1 MPIEDIDFLY
11 QNSIKEN
18 IIILVDSSK
27 RNKLLYPNVAEFQID
42 FIEPFNFVYG
52 IEVIDTTIPRTT
64 FMIEDYNNELLFKEG
79 FDLLQKS
86 TYSSIKFIHQDFST
100 AETFYQRIN
109 EQLTE
114 YTEGFEIDNYENQF
128 DNSILEQRTKS
139 DYPIVRFIN
148 KTPFLFDMNNSSIS
162 NTLGFDQY
170 PKTKDIQKYNTINDV
185 LQNYIPINMI
195 HHNNVTPF
203 EYANINNF
211 LSIHTDE
218 IIDENTINSVKFV
231 YVHNCKY
238 RVGSFLQYLK
248 ISSNKT
254 TVYNDDIAINIEMKN
269 TTTNKIVF
277 SNLTNLIFNKI
288 NGYIEF
294 PYQTSY
300 ILGDILPNTHLILNH
315 NETYEI
321 TITNVFVHQD
331 ELIGFKMN
339 IYMGYSYFIN
349 LENMDIDNSKLFL
362 SKPIFSSNN
371 ETKFTNSI
379 VTTQP
384 TLFVNCDVNQ
394 SVIFDIGITT
404 NITGKLSL
412 YSTLTIRYFE
422 IDVIRNNLIS
432 ENDLFILTVNKK
444 YINTDNTEHICE
456 FILKYRYDIE
466 RSKAILYC
474 ENTYMNS
481 IFNYTDLNL
490 SIDQTSN
497 NFVNNVLINCQLYSK
512 THSVQIIGAVNNY
525 STKIDFEFFKEFG
538 IVSPGMLNLASENY
552 LILRCEEIENH
563 LRGSYDVKDF
573 SPGLGVLNI
582 DVQGYASGRTE
593 FYSVKYKEFHP
604 IGKLNKMKFRFE
616 RKTDGQLYDFK
627 NIDLHFMLSIKFL
640 RPTQKDTFNKSI
652 LNPNYNPNYLG
663 YFNKTL
669 QDHYDEESS
678 DDDSDIDEKY
688 FESEFNDRENELIHK
703 INRQNNSFDSD

>member
-79 FDLLQKS
+79 FDILQKS

-128 DNSILEQRTKS
+128 DNFILEQRTKS
-139 DYPIVRFIN
+139 DYPIIRFIN
-148 KTPFLFDMNNSSIS
+148 KTPFLFDMNNSSLS
-162 NTLGFDQY
+162 TTLGFDQY

-412 YSTLTIRYFE
+412 YSTFTIRYFE

-481 IFNYTDLNL
+481 IFNYTYLNL

-627 NIDLHFMLSIKFL
+627 NINLHFMLSIKFL

>member
-11 QNSIKEN
+11 QNSIREN

-27 RNKLLYPNVAEFQID
+27 RNKLLYPNVSEFQID

-79 FDLLQKS
+79 FDILQKS
-86 TYSSIKFIHQDFST
+86 SYSNIKFIHQDFST

-109 EQLTE
+109 EQLTV
-114 YTEGFEIDNYENQF
+114 YTDYFEIDNYENEF
-128 DNSILEQRTKS
+128 DNSIVEQRTKS
-139 DYPIVRFIN
+139 DYPIIRFIN
-148 KTPFLFDMNNSSIS
+148 KMPFLFDMKNSSIS

-170 PKTKDIQKYNTINDV
+170 PIAKDIKKYTTINDV

-195 HHNNVTPF
+195 HHSNVTPF
-203 EYANINNF
+203 EYTNINNF
-211 LSIHTDE
+211 ISIKTDE
-218 IIDENTINSVKFV
+218 IIDVNTVNSVKFL
-231 YVHNCKY
+231 YVHKCKY

-254 TVYNDDIAINIEMKN
+254 TVSNNDIAINIEMKN
-269 TTTNKIVF
+269 TTTNKMVF
-277 SNLTNLIFNKI
+277 INLTNLIFNKI

-294 PYQTSY
+294 PYQSSY
-300 ILGDILPNTHLILNH
+300 ILGDILPNTHLILND
-315 NETYEI
+315 NNTYEI
-321 TITNVFVHQD
+321 TIKNVIVHQD
-331 ELIGFKMN
+331 ELNDFEMN
-339 IYMGYSYFIN
+339 INLGYSYFID
-349 LENMDIDNSKLFL
+349 LKNMDIENSMLFL

-371 ETKFTNSI
+371 ETKWTNSI

-384 TLFVNCDVNQ
+384 TTVVNCDVNQ
-394 SVIFDIGITT
+394 SVIFDIGIST

-422 IDVIRNNLIS
+422 IDVVKNNLIS
-432 ENDLFILTVNKK
+432 GNDLFILTVNKK
-444 YINTDNTEHICE
+444 YVNTGNTEHICE

-466 RSKAILYC
+466 KNKAILFC
-474 ENTYMNS
+474 ENTYMDS
-481 IFNYTDLNL
+481 IFNYTNLNL

-497 NFVNNVLINCQLYSK
+497 NFVDNVLINCQLYPK
-512 THSVQIIGAVNNY
+512 THNVQIIGAVDNY
-525 STKIDFEFFKEFG
+525 NTKLDFEFFKEFG

-640 RPTQKDTFNKSI
+640 RPTQKEFFNQSI

-688 FESEFNDRENELIHK
+688 FESTFNDRENELIHK
-703 INRQNNSFDSD
+703 INQQNRSFDSV

>member
-11 QNSIKEN
+11 RNSIKEN

-27 RNKLLYPNVAEFQID
+27 RNKLLYPNVSEFQID

-79 FDLLQKS
+79 FDILHKT
-86 TYSSIKFIHQDFST
+86 TYSNIKFIHQDFST

-114 YTEGFEIDNYENQF
+114 YTNDFEIDNYDNKF
-128 DNSILEQRTKS
+128 DNTIVEQRTKS

-148 KTPFLFDMNNSSIS
+148 KQPFLFDMENSSIS
-162 NTLGFDQY
+162 NTMGFDQY
-170 PKTKDIQKYNTINDV
+170 PKTEDTHRYTTVNDV
-185 LQNYIPINMI
+185 LKNYIPMNMI
-195 HHNNVTPF
+195 HHDNIAPF
-203 EYANINNF
+203 EYANINQF
-211 LSIHTDE
+211 SIQTNE
-218 IIDENTINSVKFV
+218 IIALNTINSVRFL
-231 YVHNCKY
+231 YVHKCKY
-238 RVGSFLQYLK
+238 KIGSFLQYLK

-254 TVYNDDIAINIEMKN
+254 TVYNEDIAINIQIKDL
-269 TTTNKIVF
+269 TTNKMLF
-277 SNLTNLIFNKI
+277 SNLTNLIFNKVT
-288 NGYIEF
+288 GYIEF
-294 PYQTSY
+294 PYQTNY
-300 ILGDILPNTHLILNH
+300 ILGDILPNTHLILNENH
-315 NETYEI
+315 TYEI
-321 TITNVFVHQD
+321 TITNVFVSQN
-331 ELIGFKMN
+331 ELNGFKMN
-339 IYMGYSYFIN
+339 IDIGYSYFID
-349 LENMDIDNSKLFL
+349 LGKMDIDNSKLFL
-362 SKPIFSSNN
+362 SKPIFSSGN
-371 ETKFTNSI
+371 ETKFTINT

-384 TLFVNCDVNQ
+384 TLFVNCDVHQ
-394 SVIFDIGITT
+394 SILFDIAFTT

-422 IDVIRNNLIS
+422 IDVERDNLIS
-432 ENDLFILTVNKK
+432 ENDLFILTVKK
-444 YINTDNTEHICE
+444 KHINTGYEEHICE
-456 FILKYRYDIE
+456 FVLKYKYDNV
-466 RSKAILYC
+466 RNKAVLFC
-474 ENTYMNS
+474 ENTFMDS
-481 IFNYTDLNL
+481 IFNYTDFKIN
-490 SIDQTSN
+490 IDQTDD

-512 THSVQIIGAVNNY
+512 THNVHVIGAMNDY
-525 STKIDFEFFKEFG
+525 STKLDFEFFKEFG

-563 LRGSYDVKDF
+563 LRGSYDIKDF

-616 RKTDGQLYDFK
+616 RKTDGKLYDFK
-627 NIDLHFMLSIKFL
+627 NIDLHFILSIKFL
-640 RPTQKDTFNKSI
+640 RPIQKESFNQSV

-669 QDHYDEESS
+669 QDNFDEESS
-678 DDDSDIDEKY
+678 DDDSDIDQKY
-688 FESEFNDRENELIHK
+688 FESEFNDRENELIHR
-703 INRQNNSFDSD
+703 INRQNQSYDSD